1 MKKLSIFY
9 LLMVTLLLSA
19 CGTNPTQPKPEPSLS
34 IVVDDEVQPLQPTI
48 PDSDGTPRPLG
59 RVEGAS
65 GAGTDFVLGELLLRT
80 DDVSKL
86 EAFLSRWNGTKLGE
100 TGKIGD
106 EPNIYRVKLDPS
118 SAQVDSLLQET
129 RSNAPEL
136 DVNFRTSND
145 AASQLLAVALSEAQK
160 LGITVSPNFVPYFDD
175 IASGSVL
182 EAPTVEDSL
191 YTPNAF
197 TLPYMNQGSPQDI
210 GVGAAWQLLQRA
222 GKFSNRTRIAIL
234 DGGFAP
240 NADFTENRV
249 IVGGTAVPGSGSC
262 SGTPCPWHG
271 TMVTSAAMGL
281 PDNGFGAAGPGGP
294 VANLKGIG
302 FNQDFFGTISAIV
315 GILAETVTGESR
327 IINMSFS
334 FEIDLGVDIAV
345 KVACL
350 GTCPS
355 PTELF
360 AGITTTLGA
369 TNRLLIASAGNNSKN
384 VDNPGD
390 VIEGST
396 TIPCELPFV
405 VCVGGMAH
413 NATAKDAGSN
423 FGSKNDE
430 FSVDIYAPFWM
441 WITPTPDA
449 TANVARLKSGT
460 SFSAPFVAGVAAL
473 VWAAEPSFSASQVWE
488 TIRATAHRGGVGS
501 GGPELRINALAAVQR
516 ALGTPPTI
524 SLALSGGGTTANLNR
539 QFLVNATVADDRD
552 DQTALMS
559 RIVWSTDGVAPGSGL
574 TKGYRFNTVG
584 AKTITATVT
593 DSSGQSTSASITV
606 TVNNIAPQSVIQQPI
621 GGSVFSPS
629 STVALVGL
637 STDLNE
643 GEDPGPNALP
653 CSGLR
658 WTSSNTNDTF
668 SPNTGA
674 PGRTGTGCTPDLTL
688 SADVGSRTLTLTSRD
703 PQGLSSSTTVTFSVT
718 ACGSNCTPTATIRI
732 VSPASEFDTET
743 DYPGHYLTT
752 PLQLQGL
759 INDADSTPDNPISY
773 VLTVKELCFD
783 FSGTGICDDIPTYTI
798 TSGSVT
804 DPAGSGQGTF
814 NQTWTPGSTIPEWT
828 PDCVSERKF
837 FVLNLEVT
845 DNRGARG
852 SSFQIVQLGC
862 PLL

>member
-1 MKKLSIFY
+1 MRKLAVFY
-9 LLMVTLLLSA
+9 LLVFALLLSA
-19 CGTNPTQPKPEPSLS
+19 CGTNPTEPKPEPKLS
-34 IVVDDEVQPLQPTI
+34 IRVDETVQPLQPTI
-48 PDSDGTPRPLG
+48 PDEDGTARPLG
-59 RVEGAS
+59 RVTGSS
-65 GAGTDFVLGELLLRT
+65 GAGTDFVLNELLLRT

-86 EAFLSRWNGTKLGE
+86 EAFLVRWNGTKLGE

-118 SAQVDSLLQET
+118 PAQVDSLLQET
-129 RSNAPEL
+129 RGNAPEL
-136 DVNFRTSND
+136 DVDFRVSNE
-145 AASQLLAVALSEAQK
+145 AAAKLLAVALAESQK

-175 IASGSVL
+175 IASGSTS
-182 EAPTVEDSL
+182 EAPTGENAL

-222 GKFSNRTRIAIL
+222 GRFSNRIPIAIL

-240 NADFTENRV
+240 NADFTANRL
-249 IVGGTAVPGSGSC
+249 IFGGVNVPGSGSC

-281 PDNGFGAAGPGGP
+281 PDNGFGVAGPGGP
-294 VANLKGIG
+294 VATLKGIG
-302 FNQDFFGTISAIV
+302 FNQDFFGTLEAIIV
-315 GILAETVTGESR
+315 ILGETVSGQSR

-334 FEIDLGVDIAV
+334 LEIDLGVDIAV

-350 GTCPS
+350 GTCPA
-355 PTELF
+355 PTEMF
-360 AGITTTLGA
+360 AGVTTALGA
-369 TNRLLIASAGNNSKN
+369 TNRLLIASAGNSGKN

-396 TIPCELPFV
+396 TVPCELPFV
-405 VCVGGMAH
+405 VCVGGMGH
-413 NATAKDAGSN
+413 NATAKDVASN
-423 FGSKNDE
+423 FGSKSDE

-441 WITPTPDA
+441 WVTPTPDA
-449 TANVARLKSGT
+449 TDNVARLKTGT

-473 VWAAEPSFSASQVWE
+473 VWAADPGLSASQVWE

-501 GGPELRINALAAVQR
+501 GGPELRNALAAVQR

-539 QFLVNATVADDRD
+539 QFLVNATVGDDRD
-552 DQTALMS
+552 NQTTLAS
-559 RIVWSTDGVAPGSGL
+559 RIVWSTDGAAPGSGL
-574 TKGYRFNTVG
+574 TKGYRFNSAG

-593 DSSGQSTSASITV
+593 DSSGQSSSASITV
-606 TVNNIAPQSVIQQPI
+606 TVNNTAPQVVIQQPLA
-621 GGSVFSPS
+621 GSVFSPS

-637 STDLNE
+637 ATDLNE
-643 GEDPGPNALP
+643 GEDPGPNPLP

-668 SPNTGA
+668 SPNTGGS
-674 PGRTGTGCTPDLTL
+674 GRTGTSCTPDLTL
-688 SADVGSRTLTLTSRD
+688 SADVGSRTLTLRSTD
-703 PQGLSSSTTVTFSVT
+703 PQGLPSSTTVTFNVT
-718 ACGSNCTPTATIRI
+718 ACGSNCTPTVTIRI
-732 VSPASEFDTET
+732 TSPASDFDTDT
-743 DYPGHYLTT
+743 DYPGYYLTT
-752 PLQLQGL
+752 ALQLQGL

-783 FSGTGICDDIPTYTI
+783 FGGTGVCDGLPTYTI
-798 TSGSVT
+798 TSGTVT

-814 NQTWTPGSTIPEWT
+814 SRTWTPGSTIPEWA
-828 PDCVSERKF
+828 PDCVSNRKF
-837 FVLNLEVT
+837 FVLNLEAT
-845 DNRGARG
+845 DSRGARG
-852 SSFQIVQLGC
+852 SSFQVVQLGC
-862 PLL
+862 VLF